1 MNLAQTRIAICKRI
15 LEIAKMQNAPPTIK
29 KWEQMLRSAELNRRG
44 GPMMTAA
51 GLKELVANP
60 AYKGIDVVKEAW
72 KFKSW
77 CEANNRNQSVRR
89 FVNWLNKVA
98 LDLNAGTTPREKK
111 LRVKG
116 LPGPR
121 GLNAPSRR

>member
-1 MNLAQTRIAICKRI
+1 MNLAQTRIAICKEI

-51 GLKELVANP
+51 VLKELVANP

-98 LDLNAGTTPREKK
+98 
-111 LRVKG
+111 
-116 LPGPR
+116 
-121 GLNAPSRR
+121 